1 MVMGAWV
8 VVVVEEKGDGGAGV
22 TSGGC
27 GGTDAR
33 LLESPVAVVIVV
45 VVVEAG
51 GGLTS
56 SALSSFCTLPG
67 LPEDGM
73 VSVWLVREGNVRVR
87 HDTVIQHRYRHN
99 TEL

>member
-1 MVMGAWV
+1 MVIGAWV

-22 TSGGC
+22 ISWGW

-33 LLESPVAVVIVV
+33 LLESAVAVVTVV

-51 GGLTS
+51 GALTS
-56 SALSSFCTLPG
+56 SAFSSFCTLSG

-73 VSVWLVREGNVRVR
+73 VSVWLMKKGIVMVQGYN
-87 HDTVIQHRYRHN
+87 TVIG
-99 TEL
+99 TVLS